1 MCPSSIPVT
10 EYLREVTGMAVN
22 QRTLIAQTYDEIR
35 EAILAGQLRP
45 GCPVRLV
52 LQRYF
57 VILW

>member
-1 MCPSSIPVT
+1 VT